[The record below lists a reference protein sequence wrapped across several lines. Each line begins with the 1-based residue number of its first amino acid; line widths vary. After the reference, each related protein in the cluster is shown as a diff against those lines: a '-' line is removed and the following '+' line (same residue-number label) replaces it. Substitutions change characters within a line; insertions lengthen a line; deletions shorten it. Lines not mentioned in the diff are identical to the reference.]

1 MDRLTHRDENGKA
14 FAWVY
19 ADLENQAEV
28 IKARART
35 ERKVLE
41 KLANYED
48 AEEEGR
54 MIILP
59 CKVGDT
65 VYEPRP
71 SRGYVQEYIITSIEI
86 YDDSP
91 IYRWDLKDGK
101 GSFSFV
107 AGFSGNAIGKTVFLT
122 REAAEAALKEM
133 EK

>member
-48 AEEEGR
+48 AEEQGR
-54 MIILP
+54 NIGRWEECDWVFYDGHSECIHIPRGAIVCTNCRRAFEKDKL
-59 CKVGDT
+59 KVKNFCPNCGC
-65 VYEPRP
+65 RM
-71 SRGYVQEYIITSIEI
+71 
-86 YDDSP
+86 
-91 IYRWDLKDGK
+91 
-101 GSFSFV
+101 
-107 AGFSGNAIGKTVFLT
+107 
-122 REAAEAALKEM
+122 EM
-133 EK
+133 KK